1 MIFYR
6 YYIRV
11 IHTTCIFIFI
21 IARVKQNTAFRYY
34 LLHHD
39 LLHETPDA
47 NKILP
52 LVHFVHLRQQNL
64 RPTFLHHIQPIP
76 I

>member
-39 LLHETPDA
+39 LLHEITDA
-47 NKILP
+47 NKILRP
-52 LVHFVHLRQQNL
+52 VHLAHLRQQNL